1 MNHDQIA
8 LWHRI
13 RDFEID
19 AVDASKNY
27 SNRLAREN
35 GWTPV
40 YAKRVID
47 EYKKFTFL
55 AVAAGHGV
63 TPSKAVDEAWH
74 LHLLYTQSYWEQFC
88 PLVLGQPLHHQ
99 PSNGDQE
106 QDMKFQNWYQ
116 NTLTS
121 YERLF
126 NESPPADIWPRANQ
140 ETKPKRRWLA
150 FLPLFLLTGCDKS
163 MNPLEWPGPA
173 FLPFFFTLCLSAV
186 GLALAARHLLRGPVT
201 GPPAADWQL
210 HPNELA
216 YLNGGPQLA
225 ILTAVARLTA
235 AKRIEVNQKSGR
247 LRLLDSTP
255 MNDPLLDRIILRAT
269 DTTGGILPATLYQV
283 TKPALYEMEI
293 NLRRQGLWVS
303 GLDTVKVQL
312 IPFVIASLPLVVG
325 ITKINVGMM
334 RERPVG
340 FLIVLCLVL
349 FAVNLAFLVKPRR
362 SRYGDQVLKD
372 LQSNLAGYR
381 GIGRTRNANADDLGF
396 GLALFGFAAL
406 AGSEHEYLRRT
417 MAQSSP
423 YSSGGDGGS
432 SSSCGGGGGCGGGGC
447 GGCGGS

>member
-13 RDFEID
+13 RDFDID
-19 AVDASKNY
+19 AADASKNY
-27 SNRLAREN
+27 SNRLAKEN

-88 PLVLGQPLHHQ
+88 PKVLGQPLHHR

-116 NTLTS
+116 NTLAS

-126 NESPPADIWPRANQ
+126 NESPPADIWPRANE

-173 FLPFFFTLCLSAV
+173 FIPFFICLCLTAV
-186 GLALAARHLLRGPVT
+186 GLALAARHLLRGPAS
-201 GPPAADWQL
+201 GPPTADWRL
-210 HPNELA
+210 GPYEVA

-247 LRLLDSTP
+247 LRLIDSTP
-255 MNDPLLDRIILRAT
+255 MNDPLLDRIILRAA
-269 DTTGGILPATLYQV
+269 DTTGGILPEKLYQV
-283 TKPALYEMEI
+283 TKPAMYEMEM

-303 GLDTVKVQL
+303 TLDTAKVQL
-312 IPFVIASLPLVVG
+312 IPFIIASLPLVVG
-325 ITKINVGMM
+325 VTKMNIGMI
-334 RERPVG
+334 RDRPVG
-340 FLIVLCLVL
+340 FLIALCLITGIVSL
-349 FAVNLAFLVKPRR
+349 GFLIKPRR
-362 SRYGDQVLKD
+362 SRYGDQVLKE
-372 LQSNLAGYR
+372 LQSSSAGYR
-381 GIGRTRNANADDLGF
+381 TVGRNRKANADDLGF

-417 MAQSSP
+417 MAQSSS
-423 YSSGGDGGS
+423 YGSGGDSG
-432 SSSCGGGGGCGGGGC
+432 SSSCGGDGGGGGC
-447 GGCGGS
+447 GGCGGGGD

>member
-13 RDFEID
+13 RDFDID
-19 AVDASKNY
+19 AADASKNY
-27 SNRLAREN
+27 SNRLAKEN

-88 PLVLGQPLHHQ
+88 PQVLGQPLHHN

-126 NESPPADIWPRANQ
+126 NETPPADIWPRANQ

-173 FLPFFFTLCLSAV
+173 FLPFFIFLCLSAV
-186 GLALAARHLLRGPVT
+186 GIALAARHFLCGPVS
-201 GPPAADWQL
+201 GPPATDWQL
-210 HPNELA
+210 QPNELA

-225 ILTAVARLTA
+225 ILIAVARLTA

-247 LRLLDSTP
+247 LRLIDSTP
-255 MNDPLLDRIILRAT
+255 MNDPLLDRIVLRAV
-269 DTTGGILPATLYQV
+269 DTTGGITPARLYQV
-283 TKPALYEMEI
+283 TKPALYEIEV

-303 GLDTVKVQL
+303 GLDTLKVQL
-312 IPFVIASLPLVVG
+312 IPFAIALLPLVVG
-325 ITKINVGMM
+325 ITKINIGIM
-334 RERPVG
+334 RDRPVG
-340 FLIVLCLVL
+340 YLIALCLITAI
-349 FAVNLAFLVKPRR
+349 FNLGFLVKPRR
-362 SRYGDQVLKD
+362 SRYGDQVLKELQQKQEALRGVGRNRNVAAED
-372 LQSNLAGYR
+372 LSY
-381 GIGRTRNANADDLGF
+381 

-406 AGSEHEYLRRT
+406 IGSEHEYLRRT

-447 GGCGGS
+447 GGCGS

>member
-13 RDFEID
+13 RDFDID
-19 AVDASKNY
+19 AADASKNY
-27 SNRLAREN
+27 SNRLAKEN

-88 PLVLGQPLHHQ
+88 PQVLGQPLHHQ

-116 NTLTS
+116 NSLAS

-163 MNPLEWPGPA
+163 INPLEWPGPA
-173 FLPFFFTLCLSAV
+173 FLPFFIFLCLSAV
-186 GLALAARHLLRGPVT
+186 GIALAARHFLRGPVS
-201 GPPAADWQL
+201 GPPATDWQL
-210 HPNELA
+210 QPNELA

-247 LRLLDSTP
+247 LRLIDSTP
-255 MNDPLLDRIILRAT
+255 MNDPLLDRIILRAV
-269 DTTGGILPATLYQV
+269 DTTGGFSPATLYQV
-283 TKPALYEMEI
+283 TKPTLYEMEA

-303 GLDTVKVQL
+303 GLDTLKVQL
-312 IPFVIASLPLVVG
+312 IPFAIAVLPLVVG
-325 ITKINVGMM
+325 ITKINIGIM
-334 RERPVG
+334 RDRPVG
-340 FLIVLCLVL
+340 YLIALCLIT
-349 FAVNLAFLVKPRR
+349 AIVNLGFLVKPRR
-362 SRYGDQVLKD
+362 SRYGDQVLKELQQKQEALRGVGRNRNVAAED
-372 LQSNLAGYR
+372 LSY
-381 GIGRTRNANADDLGF
+381 

-423 YSSGGDGGS
+423 YSGGDGGS
-432 SSSCGGGGGCGGGGC
+432 GSSCGGGGGCGGGGC
-447 GGCGGS
+447 GGCGS